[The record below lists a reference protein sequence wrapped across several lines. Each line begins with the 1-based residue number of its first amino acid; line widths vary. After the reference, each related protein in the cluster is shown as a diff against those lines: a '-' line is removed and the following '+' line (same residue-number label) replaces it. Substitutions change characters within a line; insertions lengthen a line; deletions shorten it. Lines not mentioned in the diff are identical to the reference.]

1 MDKFYSLSATKK
13 VKTLESELLKELKDL
28 NDEIEDADSILS
40 QGNRPF
46 SSIPLPKDA
55 DYFRNERKAA
65 FRKALKVRKAMP
77 IH

>member
-46 SSIPLPKDA
+46 
-55 DYFRNERKAA
+55 R
-65 FRKALKVRKAMP
+65 
-77 IH
+77 